1 MAGKRTDYLSWDEYF
16 MSIVSLASLRSVYSS
31 SGACLVDS
39 ENRILS
45 IGCNQ
50 APYSVYDKIAG
61 GLSNYVL
68 RPVSNTLFTFKG
80 RRSEFQ
86 GGTIYLSDFPSIED
100 ARNLAQAKLQKI
112 VYLKDVPES
121 DDKEITNIILDAA
134 NVERVPYIKDYP
146 EKEYSEFLIE
156 LQSLLKKYLK
166 KSDGPL
172 SAEEYYMGIA
182 VLSALR
188 SKDPSTQVGACLVD
202 ENGRVIS
209 VGYNGATYGMS
220 DDLIPWH
227 SNGEQTGIKKDVK
240 DHYVVHAEM
249 NVLDNYRGQQ
259 DDLNR
264 MKLYLTFSPCG
275 PCTERL
281 SIVPPK
287 EIVWLRTYEK
297 INLSNYARWFSKTE
311 TNYHAYNP
319 EIKWDKPSYKEFFDE
334 TTKVIKKNIGK
345 PGKMI

>member
-1 MAGKRTDYLSWDEYF
+1 MAGQRTDYLSWDEYF
-16 MSIVSLASLRSVYSS
+16 MSIVSLASLRSDYGKR
-31 SGACLVDS
+31 GACLVDT

-50 APYSVYDKIAG
+50 APYSVYDKIPG

-68 RPVSNTLFTFKG
+68 SPVSNTLFTFKG

-86 GGTIYLSDFPSIED
+86 GGTIYLSDFPNPDD

-112 VYLKDVPES
+112 VYLNDIPES
-121 DDKEITNIILDAA
+121 EDKEITNIILDAA
-134 NVERVPYIKDYP
+134 KVERVPYIEGYPKEDYFDFLN
-146 EKEYSEFLIE
+146 ELHSFLKEH
-156 LQSLLKKYLK
+156 LK

-172 SAEEYYMGIA
+172 SSEEYYMGIA

-188 SKDPSTQVGACLVD
+188 SKDPKTQVGSCLVD

-209 VGYNGATYGMS
+209 VGYNGATYRMS
-220 DDLIPWH
+220 DDLLPWH
-227 SNGEQTGIKKDVK
+227 SSGEETGIKKDIK
-240 DHYVVHAEM
+240 NPYVVHAEI

-281 SIVPPK
+281 SSVPLK

-297 INLSNYARWFSKTE
+297 LNPSYYANWFSKTD
-311 TNYHAYNP
+311 TDYHSYDSEIECTKQFYN
-319 EIKWDKPSYKEFFDE
+319 EFFNE

-345 PGKMI
+345 PGK

>member
-1 MAGKRTDYLSWDEYF
+1 MPGKRTDYLSWDEYF
-16 MSIVSLASLRSVYSS
+16 MSIVSLASLRSVYGS
-31 SGACLVDS
+31 SGACLVDT

-61 GLSNYVL
+61 GLTNYVL
-68 RPVSNTLFTFKG
+68 SPVSNALFTFKG

-100 ARNLAQAKLQKI
+100 ARSLAQAKLQKI
-112 VYLKDVPES
+112 VYLKNIPES
-121 DDKEITNIILDAA
+121 EDKEITNIILDAA
-134 NVERVPYIKDYP
+134 KVERVPYIKDYS
-146 EKEYSEFLIE
+146 EEEYSEFLIE
-156 LQSLLKKYLK
+156 LQSFLKKYLK

-188 SKDPSTQVGACLVD
+188 SKDPKTQVGSCLVD

-220 DDLIPWH
+220 DDVLPWH
-227 SNGEQTGIKKDVK
+227 SRGEQTGVKKDVK
-240 DHYVVHAEM
+240 DPYVAHAEI

-264 MKLYLTFSPCG
+264 MRLYVTFSPCI

-287 EIVWLRTYEK
+287 EIIWLRKYEK
-297 INLSNYARWFSKTE
+297 LNLSEYARWFSKTE
-311 TNYHAYNP
+311 TNYHSYNS
-319 EIKWDKPSYKEFFDE
+319 EIGWDKQSYNEFINE

-345 PGKMI
+345 PGKMR

>member
-16 MSIVSLASLRSVYSS
+16 MSIVALASLRSVYNS

-39 ENRILS
+39 DHRILS

-50 APYSVYDKIAG
+50 APYSVYDRIAG
-61 GLSNYVL
+61 GLSQYVL
-68 RPVSNTLFTFKG
+68 NPVSNALFTFKG
-80 RRSEFQ
+80 CRSEFQ
-86 GGTIYLSDFPSIED
+86 GGTIYLSDFPTPAD

-112 VYLKDVPES
+112 VYLQ
-121 DDKEITNIILDAA
+121 DKEESEEKEIANIILDAA
-134 NVERVPYIKDYP
+134 KVERTSYIDGYTL
-146 EKEYSEFLIE
+146 EEYSEFLVE
-156 LQSLLKKYLK
+156 FQSLLKKYLK

-188 SKDPSTQVGACLVD
+188 SKDPSTQVGSCLVD
-202 ENGRVIS
+202 EKGRVIS

-220 DDLIPWH
+220 DDLLPWH
-227 SNGEQTGIKKDVK
+227 SNGEKTGIKKDVK
-240 DHYVVHAEM
+240 DPYVAHAEM

-264 MKLYLTFSPCG
+264 MKLYLTFSPCM

-311 TNYHAYNP
+311 TSYHAYNS
-319 EIKWDKPSYKEFFDE
+319 EIEWNKESYKEFFNE